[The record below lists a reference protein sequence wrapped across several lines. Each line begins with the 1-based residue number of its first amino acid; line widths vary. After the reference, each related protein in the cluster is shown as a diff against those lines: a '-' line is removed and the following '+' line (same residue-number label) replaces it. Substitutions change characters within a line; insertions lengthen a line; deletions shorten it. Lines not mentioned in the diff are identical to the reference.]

1 MPVEAGGRGKAGEIH
16 FMDDGAEFAKMV
28 EREREREREREVLRW
43 QEEEGG
49 MER

>member
-28 EREREREREREVLRW
+28 ERERQRQRQRERDIERERERER
-43 QEEEGG
+43 
-49 MER
+49 